1 MNERELLKLKI
12 ETITLQHGFS
22 VIIRLLEHNADR
34 EDIIYLARSILRIYP
49 QIIDELIVTKRVE
62 RRESIDIRKVID
74 ENKIKLL
81 VIIKSGIQRASRLK
95 RIIGPI
101 SEDDWRNLTN
111 ELIGDET
118 IVRFGDGIN
127 TRYKLKWKE
136 FF

>member
-1 MNERELLKLKI
+1 MDEKELLKLKI

-34 EDIIYLARSILRIYP
+34 EDIIYLARGILRIYP

-62 RRESIDIRKVID
+62 RRESIDIKKVID

-95 RIIGPI
+95 KILDPI
-101 SEDDWRNLTN
+101 SKDDWRQLTN
-111 ELIGDET
+111 ELIGEEK
-118 IVRFGDGIN
+118 IIRSGEGIN
-127 TRYKLKWKE
+127 TRYKLK
-136 FF
+136 